1 MRPAIEANWRAAQYW
16 AHAVPMIRQLLEAKR
31 PPVFEFIPAFDAARV
46 PETDRLAVS
55 AAISHI
61 DSTERCAAFGQT
73 IREARRRF
81 DAERLQLVPAEFR
94 GSLLFAF
101 EQK

>member
-1 MRPAIEANWRAAQYW
+1 
-16 AHAVPMIRQLLEAKR
+16 MIRQLLEAKR
-31 PPVFEFIPAFDAARV
+31 PPVFEFITAFDAARV

-81 DAERLQLVPAEFR
+81 DAERLQLVPAEFG